1 LLAADAVEENC
12 VIDSGGVLAWMIKR
26 SLPDG
31 VGIVMQ
37 QGARSKV
44 CGSGSVSRCTQRL
57 PAKRAGRGN
66 APAGTISPAGRGLIS
81 WLTAIASLVLALLS
95 GCGVATQT
103 APLQPSPVSASPT
116 RQPATAISQHTPA
129 SPASATTTAEA
140 FFAHGVEQY
149 ERSEWDEAIDSFT
162 RALALRPEWAE
173 AYAGRGLAYYR
184 KGERAPA
191 IADYDHA
198 LALQPTAA
206 RLYNNR
212 GLIYYQNGE
221 LKQAIAD
228 FTQAIDLQSN
238 FAEAYYNR
246 GRASFDSGDSGHAI
260 TDYTQALDLKPEW
273 SAAYLGR
280 GVAYAVSGE
289 TERAIADYTETLRLA
304 PDNATAHCNR
314 GFAHQ
319 KLDRREDALADLRRC
334 QDLSDDPAL
343 IQQAAQQLQQL
354 ERRP

>member
-1 LLAADAVEENC
+1 MPSKKTAF
-12 VIDSGGVLAWMIKR
+12 IDSGGVLAWMIKR
-26 SLPDG
+26 SLPNG
-31 VGIVMQ
+31 AGIVMQ
-37 QGARSKV
+37 QGAQSKA
-44 CGSGSVSRCTQRL
+44 CGSGWVSRRAQRL
-57 PAKRAGRGN
+57 PANRVGLGN
-66 APAGTISPAGRGLIS
+66 APVGIHCLSGELLIG
-81 WLTAIASLVLALLS
+81 WLTAIAFLALTLLS
-95 GCGVATQT
+95 SCGVATQATPPQSST
-103 APLQPSPVSASPT
+103 ASVSPT
-116 RQPATAISQHTPA
+116 RQPATAISLHTPT

-140 FFAHGVEQY
+140 FFAHGVEHY

-173 AYAGRGLAYYR
+173 AYAGRGLTYYR
-184 KGERAPA
+184 KGEHAPA

-198 LALQPTAA
+198 IALQPAAA
-206 RLYNNR
+206 RLYNSR
-212 GLIYYQNGE
+212 GLLYYQNGE

-246 GRASFDSGDSGHAI
+246 GRVAFDSGDSEHAI
-260 TDYTQALDLKPEW
+260 TDYTRALDLKPEW

-289 TERAIADYTETLRLA
+289 TERAIADYTQALSLA
-304 PDNATAHCNR
+304 PDNATAYCNR

-343 IQQAAQQLQQL
+343 IQHAAQQLQQL